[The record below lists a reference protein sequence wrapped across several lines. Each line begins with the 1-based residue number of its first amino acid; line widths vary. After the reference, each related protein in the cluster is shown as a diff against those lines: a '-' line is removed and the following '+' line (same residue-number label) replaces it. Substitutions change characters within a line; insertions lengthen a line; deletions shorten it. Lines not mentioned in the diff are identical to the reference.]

1 MSIGTEE
8 GDTNR
13 VDGAESAD
21 DGADE
26 VSVDDKKPSNQNLDL
41 SPSNCHATI
50 CDLLQHQKNVFL
62 GILT

>member
-1 MSIGTEE
+1 MSIGEEE

-26 VSVDDKKPSNQNLDL
+26 VSGDDKKPSN
-41 SPSNCHATI
+41 
-50 CDLLQHQKNVFL
+50 
-62 GILT
+62 